1 MTKKIALLLTLV
13 LSVGMLSACG
23 PKSIEEVEGQ
33 EYECSQFSALCPA
46 DWSNAPVYA
55 LDNKDAIST
64 NHLRFCKAELAEGQ
78 DASSVIYS
86 NAYVDI
92 GHYPIDSKIF
102 ESRDVYQNVE
112 DVNLTINGE
121 TWNGYVGELAGYKN
135 ALLWK
140 GNSGEWQVSVCLTDD
155 DGDLEFEDYDF
166 QAILASIKKK

>member
-1 MTKKIALLLTLV
+1 MAKKIAILLILV

-46 DWSNAPVYA
+46 DWSNSPVYE
-55 LDNKDAIST
+55 LNNKDTVSI
-64 NHLRFCKAELAEGQ
+64 NHLRFYKAELNEGEE
-78 DASSVIYS
+78 SSSALYS

-92 GHYPIDSKIF
+92 GHYPVDSKVF
-102 ESRDVYQNVE
+102 DSRDVLQNVE
-112 DVNLTINGE
+112 EVSININGTE
-121 TWNGYVGELAGYKN
+121 WKGYVGELAGYKN

-155 DGDLEFEDYDF
+155 DGDIEFEDYDF